1 MIISGSLIWSPT
13 VFQVFSLNLTK
24 ASKSSSVS
32 SFFSATKSFFASV
45 SVRKSV
51 LDKSRLR
58 VIIFRS
64 QRRRRRRR
72 RGSRI
77 HLLARDKG
85 IGRMPRGGFSRDT
98 NGYQSP
104 VAFRGRR
111 GAREGKGGFSRDLC
125 PPWSLINP
133 SSFTSFTARKAFD
146 PSLQWRRFF
155 TWWQVDFFLRHI

>member
-1 MIISGSLIWSPT
+1 MVISGSLIWSPA

-45 SVRKSV
+45 SVRKTV
-51 LDKSRLR
+51 LYKSRLR

-111 GAREGKGGFSRDLC
+111 GAKGKGRVAFRGIFVPPDHWSIPPLSPLSLPEKHLTPHCNGGGFL
-125 PPWSLINP
+125 LGGKL
-133 SSFTSFTARKAFD
+133 T
-146 PSLQWRRFF
+146 FF
-155 TWWQVDFFLRHI
+155 